1 MAAKN
6 SEKTTKG
13 TKIEKSGADTSP
25 LSLSSFKDIDRMF
38 DDYFNRSWLRPLR
51 SRSDRME
58 DLWGTYEMRS
68 PSMDMIDKDNEIILH
83 VELPGV
89 DKKDLDVTVA
99 DNILTVKGTS
109 NFESK
114 EDKDDYYHSE
124 IKKGSFSRS
133 LSLPSNVDS
142 TKIKANLKDGM
153 LELSIPKTNKTTR
166 KSIKVS

>member
-1 MAAKN
+1 MATTNKKKAAK
-6 SEKTTKG
+6 KTD
-13 TKIEKSGADTSP
+13 IQKSGADTSP
-25 LSLSSFKDIDRMF
+25 LGLSSFTDIDRLF
-38 DDYFNRSWLRPLR
+38 DEYFDRSWLRPLR
-51 SRSDRME
+51 SRSKRMD

-83 VELPGV
+83 IELPGV
-89 DKKDLDVTVA
+89 DKKDLDVSVA

-109 NFESK
+109 SFESK
-114 EDKDDYYHSE
+114 ENKDDYYHSE

-153 LELSIPKTNKTTR
+153 LELSIPKTTKTSR

>member
-1 MAAKN
+1 MATKN
-6 SEKTTKG
+6 KEKTTKD
-13 TKIEKSGADTSP
+13 TKLEKSGSDTFP
-25 LSLSSFKDIDRMF
+25 LTLSSFGDIDRLF
-38 DDYFNRSWLRPLR
+38 DQYFNRSWLRPIR
-51 SRSDRME
+51 SRTERME

-109 NFESK
+109 SYESK
-114 EDKDDYYHSE
+114 EDKDNYYHTE

-153 LELSIPKTNKTTR
+153 LELSIPKTSKTNR
-166 KSIKVS
+166 KSVTVN